1 MISAYYILRSD
12 SETAY
17 DIGPRILLYIF
28 DVLLIIYTTTSLIG
42 TKTEV
47 LSEKLKFIKTD
58 GVLMWLFFSKAAY
71 EFAKGGIENMNVAAF
86 NDIAGI
92 FLFVVLFF
100 IAGLY
105 GIKAYGKRE
114 KDIKESEDHEDQ
126 IISQ

>member
-1 MISAYYILRSD
+1 MISAVNILRSD

-17 DIGPRILLYIF
+17 DIGPRLLLYVF

-86 NDIAGI
+86 NDIAG
-92 FLFVVLFF
+92 LVLFALLF
-100 IAGLY
+100 SIAGLY
-105 GIKAYGKRE
+105 GIKAYSKR
-114 KDIKESEDHEDQ
+114 KKGTKESED
-126 IISQ
+126 